1 MAILLYVF
9 VLVPIMWCM
18 SLLFAIGSPVVF
30 SQPHFLDADPS
41 IIHSVDGVN
50 PNREEHSTLIDVEP
64 VSYSILE

>member
-1 MAILLYVF
+1 
-9 VLVPIMWCM
+9 M
-18 SLLFAIGSPVVF
+18 SFLFAIGSPVVF

-64 VSYSILE
+64 VSYTMLSGELVHLNIDRRLG